1 MRSALAVAV
10 VLLAFGGAATLYR
23 LGPEWP
29 SEMVKN
35 PGAAPLAPPPAGAL
49 PLGSEQPLSRDDAG
63 EKLQNPVPASPEVLA
78 QGKQLYDVY
87 CALCHGATGKSDGK
101 VGAKFGFPIPALDDP
116 AVVER
121 KDGYLYGTIREGGFI
136 MPKYAEVM
144 TPAERWAVVHYIRR
158 LQKP

>member
-1 MRSALAVAV
+1 LRSAFVVAALA
-10 VLLAFGGAATLYR
+10 LSLGTATGYY

-29 SEMVKN
+29 TEMLAN
-35 PGAAPLAPPPAGAL
+35 PGAVPLAPPPVGAL
-49 PLGSEQPLSRDDAG
+49 SLAAEPPLSRDDAG
-63 EKLQNPVPASPEVLA
+63 EKLTNPLPASPEVLA

-87 CALCHGATGKSDGK
+87 CALCHGAAGKADGK
-101 VGAKFGFPIPALDDP
+101 VGAKFGFPIPPLDDA

-144 TPAERWAVVHYIRR
+144 TPAERWAVVHYMRA

>member
-1 MRSALAVAV
+1 LRNALLLALAAIS
-10 VLLAFGGAATLYR
+10 LGTATGYY

-29 SEMVKN
+29 SEMVRN
-35 PGAAPLAPPPAGAL
+35 PGDLRLLPPPAGVL
-49 PLGSEQPLSRDDAG
+49 PLGAEQPLSRDDAG
-63 EKLQNPVPASPEVLA
+63 EQLENPLPASPEVLA

-87 CALCHGATGKSDGK
+87 CALCHGATGRSDGA
-101 VGAKFGFPIPALDDP
+101 VGLKFGFPIPSLGDP

-121 KDGYLYGTIREGGFI
+121 RDGYLYGTIREGGFI

-144 TPAERWAVVHYIRR
+144 TPAERWAVVHYMRT